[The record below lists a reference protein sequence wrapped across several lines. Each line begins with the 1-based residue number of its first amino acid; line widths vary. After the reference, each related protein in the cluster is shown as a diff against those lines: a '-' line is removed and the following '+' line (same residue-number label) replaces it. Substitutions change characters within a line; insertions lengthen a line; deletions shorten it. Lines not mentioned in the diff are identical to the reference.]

1 MVTDKVMTPHQT
13 ILYKLAYLSLF
24 ARLLGWGA
32 IDEHKNPQLR
42 AVHLNLEANLVA
54 SATLHHVHSSQP
66 NESLIESVVHLLH
79 SDYWLALPIL

>member
-1 MVTDKVMTPHQT
+1 MVAPHQT
-13 ILYKLAYLSLF
+13 RLYKLAYLSLF